1 MTTLSLATVL
11 SPISTSMAA
20 IVLAPI
26 LFLAIVC
33 LGIAVL
39 AR

>member
-1 MTTLSLATVL
+1 MAALSIATVL

-20 IVLAPI
+20 IVLTPI

-33 LGIAVL
+33 LGVAVL